1 MKRKVLVVED
11 DKVNAFIIKKLIAD
25 KFDLEIAYTPVEAQ
39 EALKNESGYFAIL
52 MDMDLGNDQMDG
64 AELLQVVRKT
74 SGFEQIPVVAT
85 TAYSMKGDRE
95 RFLEQ
100 GFDDY
105 LSKPIDKH
113 ELLKLLDTL
122 CS

>member
-1 MKRKVLVVED
+1 VLVVED